1 MKEWI
6 KTNQA
11 LVVGIRNIKKG
22 SLGRENNRRRGLKK
36 EDIVGKIPR

>member
-1 MKEWI
+1 MKEQI

-22 SLGRENNRRRGLKK
+22 SLGWQNNRRRGLKK
-36 EDIVGKIPR
+36 EEAMGKIPG